1 MITLVLSIG
10 ILLIGYFTY
19 GRFADK
25 FIGINE
31 NSKTPAL
38 QINDGVDFTPLPVW
52 KIFMIQ
58 FLNIAGLGP
67 IFGAILGAAYG
78 PMAYLWIVLG
88 CIFMGAAHDYF
99 AGVLSLRN
107 GGASLPEL
115 VGKYLG
121 KGTRAF
127 LRFFTLIL
135 LIFVGVAFVSGPAKL
150 LTVLTSLDLNFWL
163 IVIFGYYFIATM
175 FPVQKIIGRI
185 YPFFGA
191 VLILMALM
199 VFIMMLVKHFSGAMV
214 LHELS
219 FSDFKNFHHNPESNI
234 LFPMMFVV
242 ISCGAISGVHAK
254 QSPMM
259 ARCLTNEKQARFSFY
274 GAMIAE
280 GIVAIIWATAAMNYF
295 GTVDDLNFTLSNPI
309 HDPAWIVN
317 EISTTWFGKIGAVIA
332 ILGVVF
338 CPITTGD
345 TAFRSARLTIA
356 DSFKI
361 DQRKVTN
368 RLAVSIPIF
377 VVGILLTFVLS
388 SQFATIWKFVGIS
401 NQILAAITLWTIAMY
416 FAVNKKQHWFISLP
430 AIFLT
435 MICFTYVFVAP
446 IKAGGMNLAMDL
458 SMYLGLFCTSII
470 VVVWY
475 FYYKKNLKNLKV
487 N

>member
-1 MITLVLSIG
+1 MITLIISISVLVFG
-10 ILLIGYFTY
+10 YILY
-19 GRFADK
+19 GKFAERMMQVD
-25 FIGINE
+25 
-31 NSKTPAL
+31 SSATTPAIK
-38 QINDGVDFTPLPVW
+38 INDGVDYTPLQVW

-78 PMAYLWIVLG
+78 PMAYIWIVLG
-88 CIFMGAAHDYF
+88 CIFMGSSHDYF
-99 AGVLSLRN
+99 AGMLSLRN
-107 GGASLPEL
+107 NGASLPEL

-121 KGTRAF
+121 NGTKVF

-150 LTVLTSLDLNFWL
+150 LTALTSLNLNVWL
-163 IVIFGYYFIATM
+163 ILIFGYYFIATL
-175 FPVQKIIGRI
+175 FPVQKIIGKI
-185 YPFFGA
+185 YPIFGA
-191 VLILMALM
+191 VLIIMALM
-199 VFIMMLVKHFSGAMV
+199 IFAMMIFKQASGAMV

-219 FSDFKNFHHNPESNI
+219 ISDFKNFHSGADTN
-234 LFPMMFVV
+234 LLYPMMFIV
-242 ISCGAISGVHAK
+242 ISCGAISGFHAT

-259 ARCLTNEKQARFSFY
+259 ARCLTNEKQGKFAFY

-295 GTVDDLNFTLSNPI
+295 GDVHGLNYTMGAGA

-317 EISTTWFGKIGAVIA
+317 EICNTWFGQVGAIIA

-356 DSFKI
+356 DAFKI
-361 DQRKVTN
+361 DQKKLTN
-368 RLAVSIPIF
+368 RLAVSAPIF
-377 VVGILLTFVLS
+377 AIGIVLTFILS

-416 FAVNKKQHWFISLP
+416 FALNKKPHWIMSIP
-430 AIFLT
+430 AFLLT
-435 MICFTYVFVAP
+435 TICFTYLFIAP
-446 IKAGGMNLAMDL
+446 IKNGVMSLSHNLSYVLGILL
-458 SMYLGLFCTSII
+458 SMIVSII
-470 VVVWY
+470 W
-475 FYYKKNLKNLKV
+475 FSYYRKKKV
-487 N
+487 KK